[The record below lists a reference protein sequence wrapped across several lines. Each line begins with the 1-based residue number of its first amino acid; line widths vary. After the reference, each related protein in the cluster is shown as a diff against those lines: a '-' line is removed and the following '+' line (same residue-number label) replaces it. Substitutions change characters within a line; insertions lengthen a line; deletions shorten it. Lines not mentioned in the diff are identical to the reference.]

1 MKLEELRLQIDEIDE
16 KIVSLVEDRMKVAG
30 KIAEYKKENGLS
42 VLDAK
47 REAEKLDS
55 VCEKADECFKPYVRE
70 LYLLMFKLSREY
82 QSALNNIG
90 SERENESTCS

>member
-30 KIAEYKKENGLS
+30 KIAEYKKGNGLP

-55 VCEKADECFKPYVRE
+55 VCDMADECFRQYVRE
-70 LYLLMFKLSREY
+70 LYMTMFRLSREY
-82 QSALNNIG
+82 QSALNNK
-90 SERENESTCS
+90 EK